1 MKENLERIK
10 TIKIEN
16 FIWVIVIILVLLSI
30 YGNFYEEDYFKTN
43 NLESKEK
50 YRSILIFVF
59 SIALII
65 YLYFFYDSYI
75 SYEKAKYSTDQEYK
89 TYVTANLIASTLIAI
104 AGVIFLWI
112 AISDNNLKT
121 EISFT

>member
-59 SIALII
+59 SVAIII

-75 SYEKAKYSTDQEYK
+75 SYEKAQYSKDQEYK
-89 TYVTANLIASTLIAI
+89 TYVTANLIASLLIAI
-104 AGVIFLWI
+104 AGAIFLWI
-112 AISDNNLKT
+112 AIADNNLKT